1 MIRMLKR
8 HLTLMLVLLLVLM
21 MIVMMMQA
29 ARTMMRRYMRGRSLM
44 TLTTMMVMRMALKM
58 MIH

>member
-29 ARTMMRRYMRGRSLM
+29 GRTMMRRYMRGRSLM
-44 TLTTMMVMRMALKM
+44 TLTTMMVMRMA
-58 MIH
+58 